1 MYKPKVKN
9 IRKLKAY
16 LEKKMKDLLTQNAD
30 LLGLNS
36 VTLFISFTEV
46 EQILQIVLLLLSI
59 LYTAQRFIDYKNG
72 KKDSK

>member
-1 MYKPKVKN
+1 
-9 IRKLKAY
+9 
-16 LEKKMKDLLTQNAD
+16 MKDLLTQNAD
-30 LLGLNS
+30 VLRLNS

>member
-1 MYKPKVKN
+1 
-9 IRKLKAY
+9 
-16 LEKKMKDLLTQNAD
+16 MKDLLTQTAD
-30 LLGLNS
+30 VLGLNS

-72 KKDSK
+72 KKGSK